1 MPEERV
7 LLVSMPVSVA
17 HFPSMGLSLLKP
29 ALTRLGLRCDV
40 RYFSLDYVSRLGP
53 DAHEFLTD
61 SDYYMAHVGEW
72 VFSAAV
78 DGRARLE
85 DLRYLTEFLQPG
97 FPQYY
102 TVSRLMA
109 FLSARH
115 EAGAFIAD
123 CLRKVDWAKY
133 SIVGFTTSFQQNMAS
148 LALARRV
155 KERFPHLLIAFGGG
169 NCEGDMGIE
178 LHRKYPFID
187 AVCLGEGDRAFPELV
202 RRHIAGEDCEGIPA
216 MVVRRGAETVIPARL
231 TAPVDDMDGLP
242 YPDFSDFFEQH
253 TRSKVA
259 SKHYPPAA
267 GFETSRGCWWG
278 AKHHCTFCG
287 LNGMTMAYRS
297 KSQKRAYEELAYLA
311 SRYGSDFTNADNIL
325 DPRYF
330 EEFIPRLADQ
340 GPRVTVYYQM
350 KVNLRPEQLTLLS
363 RAGIKK
369 IQPGIESLD
378 SRILKLIDKGCTM
391 LQNVQTLRLAA
402 ENGIYVEWLAL
413 YGIPGETPEHYR
425 QIAGIIPKLR
435 HLQPPSGFIRT
446 RADRFS
452 PYFYRPEAYGVTLA
466 PAPAYRFIYPFDD
479 DSLRRLAYHFDMR
492 SDQLAAVE
500 EYVAPAGAEYA
511 AWEAHKDDSALC
523 SEDLGD
529 EIAVTDERW
538 GWPRTKWNLRAAEA
552 EIFRLCWRITPRH
565 RIGSILG
572 GRYGEAAIRTAVD
585 RLCERGLLL
594 EEGDSFLG
602 LALRQ
607 PGYRRAP
614 TWDEI
619 RLSRVTPYAIAQHE
633 MAQAGSQ

>member
-1 MPEERV
+1 MPETRI
-7 LLVSMPVSVA
+7 LLVSMPLSVP

-29 ALTRLGLRCDV
+29 ALTRLGVRCDV
-40 RYFSLDYVSRLGP
+40 RYFSLDYVDRLGP
-53 DAHEFLTD
+53 HAHDCLTD

-78 DGRARLE
+78 SGRAELE
-85 DLRYLTEFLQPG
+85 DLRYLTEFFQPG
-97 FPQYY
+97 FPEHY

-155 KERFPHLLIAFGGG
+155 KKRFPHMLIAFGGG

-178 LHRKYPFID
+178 LHQKYPFID
-187 AVCLGEGDRAFPELV
+187 AICLGEGDIAFPELV
-202 RRHIAGEDCEGIPA
+202 RRHIAGEDCTGIPA
-216 MVVRRGAETVIPARL
+216 IVVRRDSKTIVPDRL
-231 TAPVDDMDGLP
+231 TSAVGDMDSLP
-242 YPDFSDFFEQH
+242 YPDFSDFYEQH
-253 TRSKVA
+253 ARSRIA
-259 SKHYPPAA
+259 GRYYPTAA

-287 LNGMTMAYRS
+287 LNGLTMAYRS

-330 EEFIPRLADQ
+330 DEFIPRLADQ
-340 GPRVTVYYQM
+340 GPRVTIYYQM
-350 KVNLRPEQLTLLS
+350 KANLRPEQLTLLS
-363 RAGIKK
+363 RAGIWK

-378 SRILKLIDKGCTM
+378 SKILKLIDKGCTM
-391 LQNVQTLRLAA
+391 LQNVQTLKLAA
-402 ENGIYVEWLAL
+402 ENGVYVEWLAL
-413 YGIPGETPEHYR
+413 YGIPGETSDQYR
-425 QIAGIIPKLR
+425 GIAGIIPKLR
-435 HLQPPSGFIRT
+435 HLQPPSAFIRA

-452 PYFYRPEAYGVTLA
+452 PYFYRPEKYGVTLE

-479 DSLRRLAYHFDMR
+479 DSVRRLAYHFDMR
-492 SDQLAAVE
+492 SDQLATAE
-500 EYVAPAGAEYA
+500 AYVAPAAAEYA
-511 AWEAHKDDSALC
+511 AWQAHKDDSALWC
-523 SEDLGD
+523 EELEDG
-529 EIAVTDERW
+529 IVVTDERW
-538 GWPRTKWNLRAAEA
+538 GWPRAKWNLEAAEA
-552 EIFRLCWRITPRH
+552 GIIRLCWRITPRH
-565 RIGSILG
+565 RIDSILG
-572 GRYGEAAIRTAVD
+572 SQYGESAIGAAVD
-585 RLCERGLLL
+585 RLCERGILLR
-594 EEGDSFLG
+594 EGDRFLS

-614 TWDEI
+614 TWEEI
-619 RLSRVTPYAIAQHE
+619 RASRVVPYAIAQHE
-633 MAQAGSQ
+633 ITQAGLQ

>member
-1 MPEERV
+1 MPEARI
-7 LLVSMPVSVA
+7 LLISMPLSVP

-40 RYFSLDYVSRLGP
+40 RYFSLDYVRRLGP
-53 DAHEFLTD
+53 DAHDSLTD

-72 VFSAAV
+72 VFSSAV
-78 DGRARLE
+78 DGRAKLE
-85 DLRYLTEFLQPG
+85 DLRYLTEVFQAG
-97 FPQYY
+97 FPQQY
-102 TVSRLMA
+102 TASRLMA
-109 FLSARH
+109 FLSARQ

-155 KERFPHLLIAFGGG
+155 KARFPHILIVFGGG

-178 LHRKYPFID
+178 LHRKYHFID
-187 AVCLGEGDRAFPELV
+187 AVCLGEGDLAFPELV
-202 RRHIAGEDCEGIPA
+202 RRHIAGEDCEGVPA
-216 MVVRRGAETVIPARL
+216 MVVRRGSETIIPTRM
-231 TAPVDDMDGLP
+231 TAPVEDMDSLP

-253 TRSKVA
+253 ARSPIA
-259 SKHYPPAA
+259 SGYYPPAA

-287 LNGMTMAYRS
+287 LNGLTMAYRS

-311 SRYGSDFTNADNIL
+311 SRYGSDFANADNIL

-340 GPRVTVYYQM
+340 GPRLTIYYQM

-378 SRILKLIDKGCTM
+378 REILKLIDKGCTM
-391 LQNVQTLRLAA
+391 LQNVQALRLAA
-402 ENGIYVEWLAL
+402 ESGIYVEWLAL
-413 YGIPGETPEHYR
+413 CGIPGETPEHYR
-425 QIAGIIPKLR
+425 RIAGIVPKLR
-435 HLQPPSGFIRT
+435 HLQPPSGFIRA

-452 PYFYRPEAYGVTLA
+452 PYFYRPEEYGVTLE

-500 EYVAPAGAEYA
+500 EYVAPAAAEYA
-511 AWEAHKDDSALC
+511 AWQAHKDDSALC
-523 SEDLGD
+523 CEDLGD
-529 EIAVTDERW
+529 AVVITDDRW
-538 GWPRTKWNLRAAEA
+538 GWPGTRWVLEGAEA
-552 EIFRLCWRITPRH
+552 EIHRLSWKIISRRVIQERLGE
-565 RIGSILG
+565 RFSAAEIESALSVLIG
-572 GRYGEAAIRTAVD
+572 
-585 RLCERGLLL
+585 RGLLV
-594 EEGDSFLG
+594 EESDRFVA

-614 TWDEI
+614 TWEEI
-619 RLSRVTPYAIAQHE
+619 RSARIAPYALAGRE
-633 MAQAGSQ
+633 MAPVGLD